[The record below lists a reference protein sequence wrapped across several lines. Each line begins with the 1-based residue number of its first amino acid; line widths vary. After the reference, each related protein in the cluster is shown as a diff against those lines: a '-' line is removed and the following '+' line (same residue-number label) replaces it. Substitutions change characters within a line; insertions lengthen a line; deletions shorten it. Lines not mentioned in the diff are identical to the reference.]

1 MQNPELLTAFIVIAA
16 VAIVIQACILI
27 AMYLAMRKSSERM
40 EAIATEVKSKVLP
53 TVELAQTTLTELRPK
68 LQTITDNVT
77 HSTTLLRSQIERV
90 DATLNDVI
98 DRARLQVIRA
108 DELVGRTLDKVEET
122 TDLVHHTVT
131 SPVRKLSGVLA
142 GVSAGMEYLRNHRGR
157 KPRRDG
163 VSVPQDEMFI

>member
-1 MQNPELLTAFIVIAA
+1 MQNPDLITAFIIIAA

-27 AMYLAMRKSSERM
+27 AMYLAMRKSSARM

-53 TVELAQTTLTELRPK
+53 VVEQAQTTLTEMRPK
-68 LQTITDNVT
+68 LQTVADNVS
-77 HSTTLLRSQIERV
+77 HSTTMLRSQIERI

-108 DELVGRTLDKVEET
+108 DELVGRTMDRVEET
-122 TDLVHHTVT
+122 TEFVRHTVT
-131 SPVRKLSGVLA
+131 SPVKKLSGVFA
-142 GVSAGMEYLRNHRGR
+142 GVSAGMEYLRNNRKR
-157 KPRRDG
+157 KPRREG